1 MHRPAARL
9 DRKRASQALVKAGL
23 GRPERSTIRA
33 RRAAIARAT
42 LGLLALGVLWR
53 VARYAMGQPL
63 WGDEAFLAVNLLT
76 RDFAGLLGPL
86 DYRQIAPI
94 GFLWA
99 ELAVVRAL
107 GRSEW
112 ALRLLP
118 SLSGLASL
126 GLFHRFARR
135 AVDRRSALL
144 AVGILAAS
152 FYPVRH
158 ATEAKPYATDMML
171 SLIVTGLAWGV
182 WRDPRSARRWLT
194 LTFAVVIGV
203 WFSYPLVFV
212 VAGVGLVLAVRVLKH
227 VRPGP
232 MAGFAGFALAGAA
245 SWLAF
250 YVLTAR
256 PQAESTPVYAQMETW
271 RGAFPPLGR
280 PWALPGWLLDVH
292 TGNMLAYPQGG
303 NDFGSTATAILVA
316 AGVLALRKGRGGLLA
331 LLLAPLLPTLL
342 ASALGRYPYGT
353 SARTTLYMAPAFCL
367 LAGVGAV
374 ALIRRLS
381 GFRRRRVYR
390 IAWVAL
396 AAMIVVGTAANL
408 ALPYKNFEDKLN
420 RDAVG
425 EFAALAGPG
434 DRWLVFD
441 GLDRLPDAPGTF
453 LEHWLQQMAEVRYN
467 ILSKAP
473 VPVLWDPPLA
483 EFADLGPGR
492 TWLIV
497 HRSRCPGF
505 DEVGLSQ
512 RIATLTRLAGPPR
525 VRSIRMTRGE
535 SLEAFEFAPASPAR
549 PIVARMGQ
557 PPARPSP

>member
-1 MHRPAARL
+1 MYRIADGLDTKRPSRSL
-9 DRKRASQALVKAGL
+9 LKPDPGSPDR
-23 GRPERSTIRA
+23 PTIRG
-33 RRAAIARAT
+33 RRVRIARAT
-42 LGLLALGVLWR
+42 LALLALGMIWR
-53 VARYAMGQPL
+53 VARFAMGQPL

-107 GRSEW
+107 GPSEW

-118 SLSGLASL
+118 FLSGLASL
-126 GLFHRFARR
+126 ALFYRFSIR

-158 ATEAKPYATDMML
+158 ANEAKPYATDLLL
-171 SLIVTGLAWGV
+171 SLVITGLAWDV
-182 WRDPRSARRWLT
+182 WSDRMSWRRWLT
-194 LTFAVVIGV
+194 LTFAVGMGV
-203 WFSYPLVFV
+203 WFSYPLLFV
-212 VAGVGLVLAVRVLKH
+212 VSGVGLVLAARVLQG
-227 VRPGP
+227 PGP
-232 MAGFAGFALAGAA
+232 RAKPVAGFVGFALAGAA

-250 YVLTAR
+250 YTLTAR

-303 NDFGSTATAILVA
+303 NDYGSTGTAILVV
-316 AGVLALRKGRGGLLA
+316 AGILALRKRRAGLLA

-342 ASALGRYPYGT
+342 ASVPHRYPYGT

-367 LAGVGAV
+367 LAGVGAA
-374 ALIRRLS
+374 ALIRRLETV
-381 GFRRRRVYR
+381 GRRRVYR
-390 IAWVAL
+390 VAWLAL
-396 AAMIVVGTAANL
+396 AVMIAVGTAANL
-408 ALPYKNFEDKLN
+408 ALPYKNYEDKLN
-420 RDAVG
+420 RDAVR
-425 EFAALAGPG
+425 EFAALARPG
-434 DRWLVFD
+434 DRWLAFD
-441 GLDRLPDAPGTF
+441 GLDRLPDTPGTF

-467 ILSKAP
+467 VLSKSP
-473 VPVLWDPPLA
+473 VPVAWNPSMA
-483 EFADLGPGR
+483 SVADLGPGR

-505 DEVGLSQ
+505 DEVGLSD
-512 RIATLTRLAGPPR
+512 RIAALTRLAGPPR

-535 SLEAFEFAPASPAR
+535 SLEAFEFDPAPRPAGFGVPAS
-549 PIVARMGQ
+549 
-557 PPARPSP
+557 